1 MNNKTDSIQKQK
13 KAKGDDLV
21 FPIIA
26 LCFAIYYI
34 STIIDLSWEAQINGF
49 LIGTAL
55 IALVILFLIKTGI
68 EVKRGEAS
76 LKFETFGASSRV
88 QWSRFGILLLTIAY
102 AFVIEWAGF
111 TLTTFGFLITG
122 MIVLGVKSR
131 VKLIGIA
138 LILSLTGYVFFITLL
153 DTRFPPG
160 PFERLVESILN

>member
-76 LKFETFGASSRV
+76 LKFEALAASRRV

-102 AFVIEWAGF
+102 AWVIEWAGF
-111 TLTTFGFLITG
+111 TLTTFGFLIGG
-122 MIVLGVKSR
+122 MIILGVRSR
-131 VKLIGIA
+131 VKLIGIS
-138 LILSLTGYVFFITLL
+138 LILSLTGYFFFITLL